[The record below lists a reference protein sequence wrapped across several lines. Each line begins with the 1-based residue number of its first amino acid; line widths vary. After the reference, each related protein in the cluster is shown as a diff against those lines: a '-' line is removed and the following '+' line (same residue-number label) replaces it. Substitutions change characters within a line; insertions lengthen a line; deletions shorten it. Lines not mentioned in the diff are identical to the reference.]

1 MLYLSSDHAGFALKE
16 KIKSWLSEMGTD
28 FQDLGPTEFNPQDDY
43 PVYAKPVAE
52 KVAAGEGEG
61 ILVCD
66 TGEGMAIAA
75 NKFPGVRAALVTD
88 DLTAERSKE
97 HNDSNILVLGSELQS
112 DEDAKRFLEIWL
124 STPYSGEERHE
135 RRLGEIKDLENR

>member
-1 MLYLSSDHAGFALKE
+1 MIYLASDHAGFALKE
-16 KIKSWLSEMGTD
+16 KIKTWLGELGTE
-28 FQDLGPTEFNPQDDY
+28 FEDLGPAEFNPGDDY

-52 KVAAGEGEG
+52 KVSAGAGEG

-88 DLTAERSKE
+88 DLTAARSKE
-97 HNDSNILVLGSELQS
+97 HNDSNILVLGSELQA
-112 DEDAKRFLEIWL
+112 DTDAKRFLQIWL
-124 STPYSGEERHE
+124 STPFSGEARHE
-135 RRLGEIKDLENR
+135 RRLGEIRDLEH

>member
-1 MLYLSSDHAGFALKE
+1 MLYLASDHAGFVLKE
-16 KIKSWLSEMGTD
+16 KVKTWLTELGVEFT
-28 FQDLGPTEFNPQDDY
+28 DLGPREFNPDDDY

-52 KVAAGEGEG
+52 KVSARQGEG
-61 ILVCD
+61 ILICD

-75 NKFPGVRAALVTD
+75 NRFPGVRATLVTD
-88 DLTAERSKE
+88 DLMAERSKE

-124 STPYSGEERHE
+124 STPFSGKARHE
-135 RRLGEIKDLENR
+135 RRLGEIEELEP